1 MCAFLCNALTVLAKN
16 SGLYGTG
23 FTNADPRCAGKL
35 DDPQGGGWCDNAD
48 GAGKRSHDGLSRNG
62 RWIKLANVGADGVS
76 ATIGICEW
84 ESRWSRKQC
93 NDQRTDKTAIFL
105 QRSFCTVAYAHMHE
119 RICIFLRRVCMHLDR
134 CFGHHACAG
143 VYVKRVPWTS
153 AYTFAN
159 TLATGCAYAL
169 MHVQFV
175 RSALRE
181 RGWMGSS
188 SQLKHLLL
196 GLRGYFWEKER

>member
-1 MCAFLCNALTVLAKN
+1 MTVYQEMEDESSWLTLEQMGFPLRSEFANENQGEAGNNAMTTVLIK
-16 SGLYGTG
+16 
-23 FTNADPRCAGKL
+23 
-35 DDPQGGGWCDNAD
+35 PQFFW
-48 GAGKRSHDGLSRNG
+48 
-62 RWIKLANVGADGVS
+62 
-76 ATIGICEW
+76 
-84 ESRWSRKQC
+84 
-93 NDQRTDKTAIFL
+93 

-196 GLRGYFWEKER
+196 GLGGYFWEKER